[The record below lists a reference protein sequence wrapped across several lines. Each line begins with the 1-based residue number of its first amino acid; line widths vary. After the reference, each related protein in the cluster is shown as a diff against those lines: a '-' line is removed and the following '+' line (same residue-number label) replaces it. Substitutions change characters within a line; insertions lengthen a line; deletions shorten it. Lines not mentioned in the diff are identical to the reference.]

1 MRRYILVVLGL
12 CASAYG
18 VAQTDGT
25 KDFQAF
31 RQQMLSGYQS
41 YRGKVLDDY
50 AKYLDAV
57 WKDYKAFQGKERY
70 SEPKPHIVPEAP
82 AVDAT
87 PGVTIPIPD
96 VPLPSAVPEQAV
108 PVPVEPTQPT
118 EPSKPAEPS
127 KPSKPSRPAV
137 PDLPIPAVPKPT
149 QPAEPALP
157 KPTQPKPA
165 PAAAQ
170 TVQYDFYTLKAQA
183 PKVELPA
190 LAGADGHSIGVMWK
204 QLQEAD
210 VYGKVQ
216 PALDQYR
223 RENHLNDWLTY
234 GLVHAYADAL
244 YPADD
249 NASAVLTHYLL
260 AHMGYNIRLGR
271 SGSQLLLLVPF
282 RQTVYVRPYLD
293 VDGTRYSIFMY
304 EGGRDVSR
312 SITTL
317 STCQLPAD
325 ADLGHNLDL
334 VIGGLT
340 MPRRGERQK
349 ELSDGVMTLSL
360 SVPEVAVDVAGGF
373 VQTEIPVYA
382 GSCLSESF
390 RTDLLSQVKSQIQG
404 LTEAEAVSRLMHF
417 IQFAFDYA
425 TDTDQFGYEKPFFVE
440 ENFYYPAND
449 CEDRAVL
456 LAFLVRQVL
465 GLDVHL
471 LHYHEHEAAAI
482 CFTDQTLQGDGYTYR
497 GRRYLICDPTYI
509 GAGIGQCMPRY
520 EGVKPEIE
528 L

>member
-1 MRRYILVVLGL
+1 MRRHILVVLGL
-12 CASAYG
+12 CATAYG
-18 VAQTDGT
+18 LAQTDGT
-25 KDFQAF
+25 TNDFQAF
-31 RQQMLSGYQS
+31 RQQMLSDYRS
-41 YRGKVLDDY
+41 YREKVLDDY

-57 WKDYKAFQGKERY
+57 WKDYRAFQGKEPY
-70 SEPKPHIVPEAP
+70 AEPKPKIVPEAP

-96 VPLPSAVPEQAV
+96 VPLPTLPKPTE
-108 PVPVEPTQPT
+108 PDIPKPTEPTPAKPTAPNVPKPTEPSKPALPTKPT
-118 EPSKPAEPS
+118 EPSKPAE
-127 KPSKPSRPAV
+127 
-137 PDLPIPAVPKPT
+137 L
-149 QPAEPALP
+149 
-157 KPTQPKPA
+157 
-165 PAAAQ
+165 
-170 TVQYDFYTLKAQA
+170 VQYDFYTLKAKA

-190 LAGADGHSIGVMWK
+190 LAGADGHSIGVMWQ

-216 PALDQYR
+216 PAFDRYR
-223 RENHLNDWLTY
+223 RKNHLNDWLTY

-249 NASAVLTHYLL
+249 NASAVLTHYLM
-260 AHMGYNIRLGR
+260 AHMGYDIRLGR

-282 RQTVYVRPYLD
+282 RQMVYARPYLD
-293 VDGTRYSIFMY
+293 VDGTRYSLFMY

-317 STCQLPAD
+317 STCQLPAG

-334 VIGGLT
+334 VIGGLS
-340 MPRRGERQK
+340 MPGRGERQK
-349 ELSDGVMTLSL
+349 VLSDGVMTLSL
-360 SVPEVAVDVAGGF
+360 NVPEVAVEVAGGF

-390 RTDLLSQVKSQIQG
+390 RADLFRQVREQTAG
-404 LTEAEAVSRLMHF
+404 LTEVEAVSRLMHF
-417 IQFAFDYA
+417 IQFAFSYA

-456 LAFLVRQVL
+456 LTFLVRGVL

-471 LHYHEHEAAAI
+471 LHYPEHEATAI
-482 CFTDQTLQGDGYTYR
+482 CFTDQTLQGDGYTFR

-528 L
+528 SLK

>member
-1 MRRYILVVLGL
+1 MRRHIILVVLGL

-96 VPLPSAVPEQAV
+96 VPLPQAV
-108 PVPVEPTQPT
+108 P
-118 EPSKPAEPS
+118 S
-127 KPSKPSRPAV
+127 
-137 PDLPIPAVPKPT
+137 KPT
-149 QPAEPALP
+149 QPAEPS
-157 KPTQPKPA
+157 KPAVPKPA
-165 PAAAQ
+165 QPAAVQ
-170 TVQYDFYTLKAQA
+170 TVQYDFYTLRAKA

-190 LAGADGHSIGVMWK
+190 LAGSDGHSIGVMWQ

-216 PALDQYR
+216 PALDRYR
-223 RENHLNDWLTY
+223 RENRLNDWLTY

-244 YPADD
+244 YSADD

-312 SITTL
+312 SITML

-334 VIGGLT
+334 VIGGLA
-340 MPRRGERQK
+340 MPARGERQK
-349 ELSDGVMTLSL
+349 VLSDGVMTLSL

-382 GSCLSESF
+382 GSCLSEAF

-471 LHYHEHEAAAI
+471 LHYPEHEAAAI